1 LRNIERMS
9 DDVDVDVFSKTISEL
24 RIYLNEQRITCSDY
38 RKIRLVRSAD
48 VANALKLLVV
58 TVKDDY
64 KDRFLKVISY
74 TSQNR
79 KHLWM
84 RSYKY

>member
-1 LRNIERMS
+1 MA
-9 DDVDVDVFSKTISEL
+9 DDVDVDVFSKTISDL
-24 RIYLNEQRITCSDY
+24 RIYLNEQRIICSDY
-38 RKIRLVRSAD
+38 RKIRLVRSAY

-58 TVKDDY
+58 TVNDDY

-79 KHLWM
+79 QRLWM
-84 RSYKY
+84 KSC

>member
-1 LRNIERMS
+1 MRNIESMA

-79 KHLWM
+79 QHLWM
-84 RSYKY
+84 RSC